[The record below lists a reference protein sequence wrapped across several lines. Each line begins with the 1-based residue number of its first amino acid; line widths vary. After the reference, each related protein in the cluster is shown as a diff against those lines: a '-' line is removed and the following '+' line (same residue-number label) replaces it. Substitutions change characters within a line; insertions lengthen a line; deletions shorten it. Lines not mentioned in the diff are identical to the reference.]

1 MGNEEASADRRG
13 GGFGAGEPPI
23 TESMTRAEMVEAWR
37 ERRSAR
43 RSATIT
49 DPGGVVDGFALRK
62 WRRAGV
68 FGAVAVARVEG
79 MLRGLLESMDA
90 EDETLR
96 WGADTIRAC
105 LDGQPTP
112 QLLPAVKAL
121 LEAAEPGRDVTQ
133 TVAVLSVVHEVGLP
147 WLSPT
152 GERRLAV
159 IAGAV
164 PVADV
169 GADDLPRGVE
179 GDPTGAFALQ
189 QALTRRNLDELTTNH
204 LGAIIPW
211 APLGIIDDLIEA
223 GVLDRSHK
231 AWTLRADA
239 DEQNYLLARLAP
251 EKTDAA
257 LASSLGWDEP
267 GEREAFL
274 AGEPLQPAPGSLYD
288 LLLRVT
294 DGEADVLKELDELLP
309 RELVLRLRKV
319 RDGSMTGSWDP
330 DIPTDRG
337 LWRLMCSLWEP
348 RAAVNPARGPFYAL
362 VALRHAYDLICQ
374 GERKKAQA
382 QVDKLVDHEGAPA
395 EHAAEAWNMFA
406 YLALLDDDLDLAYV
420 SLARV
425 ARIDRRVEE
434 NLALLERRRATKR
447 NDRDQPAN
455 PYLELGLPHKSE
467 QWKHQWRE
475 RRRADRDD
483 LDLAAQANWAKR
495 RIEQAERSEDWSD
508 FFVLPLDPT
517 SLRLPM
523 VRPRSLTPR
532 PTAMPR
538 RTTHRAAADLATVRG
553 RAIADLLP
561 TLLSAPRRP
570 DHDHRTTS

>member
-1 MGNEEASADRRG
+1 MGNEDASADRI
-13 GGFGAGEPPI
+13 GGFGAGAPPF

-37 ERRSAR
+37 ARRSAR
-43 RSATIT
+43 RSAAIT
-49 DPGGVVDGFALRK
+49 SSGGVVDGFALRK

-68 FGAVAVARVEG
+68 FGAEAVARVEDV
-79 MLRGLLESMDA
+79 LRGLLESTNA

-96 WGADTIRAC
+96 WGADTVRSC

-112 QLLPAVKAL
+112 QLVHAVKAL
-121 LEAAEPGRDVTQ
+121 LEAVEPGRAVEQ
-133 TVAVLSVVHEVGLP
+133 TTAVLSAVYEVGLP
-147 WLSPT
+147 WLSPA

-159 IAGAV
+159 IMGAV
-164 PVADV
+164 PAT
-169 GADDLPRGVE
+169 DLGTDNIPRGAE
-179 GDPTGAFALQ
+179 ADPTGAFVLQ
-189 QALTRRNLDELTTNH
+189 QALARGNLKELSTHH
-204 LGAIIPW
+204 LGAIVPW

-223 GVLDRSHK
+223 GVLDRGHQPW
-231 AWTLRADA
+231 ALRADA
-239 DEQNYLLARLAP
+239 GEQRYLLARLAP

-257 LASSLGWDEP
+257 LARSLGWDEP

-274 AGEPLQPAPGSLYD
+274 AGDPVQPAPGSLYD
-288 LLLRVT
+288 LLLRVA
-294 DGEADVLKELDELLP
+294 DGETDVLKELERLLP

-319 RDGSMTGSWDP
+319 RDGAVTGSWDP
-330 DIPTDRG
+330 DIPADRG

-382 QVDKLVDHEGAPA
+382 QVDKLVDHEGASA

-406 YLALLDDDLDLAYV
+406 YLALLNDDLDLAYV

-425 ARIDRRVEE
+425 ARTDRRVEE
-434 NLALLERRRATKR
+434 NLALLDRRRGTRR

-495 RIEQAERSEDWSD
+495 RIEQAERTEDWSD
-508 FFVLPLDPT
+508 FFVLPLDPA
-517 SLRLPM
+517 SLRLPT
-523 VRPRSLTPR
+523 VRPRSLTPG
-532 PTAMPR
+532 PVAMPR
-538 RTTHRAAADLATVRG
+538 RTTHRADADLAAIRN

-561 TLLSAPRRP
+561 TLLTAPRRP

>member
-1 MGNEEASADRRG
+1 MRNEDASVDRLG
-13 GGFGAGEPPI
+13 GGFGVGEPPI

-37 ERRSAR
+37 ARRSAR
-43 RSATIT
+43 RAVATT
-49 DPGGVVDGFALRK
+49 DPGGAVDGFALRK

-68 FGAVAVARVEG
+68 FGAEAVARVEG
-79 MLRGLLESMDA
+79 VLRGLLESADA

-121 LEAAEPGRDVTQ
+121 LEAAEPGRAVARTA
-133 TVAVLSVVHEVGLP
+133 AVLSAVHEVGLP
-147 WLSPT
+147 WLSLA

-159 IAGAV
+159 IMGAV
-164 PVADV
+164 PATDLSS
-169 GADDLPRGVE
+169 DDLPRPE
-179 GDPTGAFALQ
+179 EDISGAFALQ
-189 QALTRRNLDELTTNH
+189 QALARGDLDELTAPH
-204 LGAIIPW
+204 LGAIVPW

-223 GVLDRSHK
+223 GVLNRGHK
-231 AWTLRADA
+231 PWTLRADSG
-239 DEQNYLLARLAP
+239 EQRYLLARLAP

-257 LASSLGWDEP
+257 LARSLGWDEP

-274 AGEPLQPAPGSLYD
+274 AGEPVQPAPGSLYD
-288 LLLRVT
+288 LLLCVA
-294 DGEADVLKELDELLP
+294 DGETRVLKELEELLP
-309 RELVLRLRKV
+309 RKLVLRLRKV
-319 RDGSMTGSWDP
+319 REGAVTGSWDP
-330 DIPTDRG
+330 DIPADRG
-337 LWRLMCSLWEP
+337 LWRLMCALWEP

-382 QVDKLVDHEGAPA
+382 QVDKLVDHEGASA

-406 YLALLDDDLDLAYV
+406 YLALLNDDLDLAYV

-425 ARIDRRVEE
+425 ARTDRRVEE
-434 NLALLERRRATKR
+434 NLALLSRRRETKR

-495 RIEQAERSEDWSD
+495 RIEQAERTEDWKD
-508 FFVLPLDPT
+508 FFVLPLDSA
-517 SLRLPM
+517 SLRLPT
-523 VRPRSLTPR
+523 VRPKSLTPQ
-532 PTAMPR
+532 TTVMPR
-538 RTTHRAAADLATVRG
+538 RTTHRAATDLATVRD
-553 RAIADLLP
+553 RAITDLLP
-561 TLLSAPRRP
+561 TLLTAPRRP

>member
-1 MGNEEASADRRG
+1 M
-13 GGFGAGEPPI
+13 GEPPI
-23 TESMTRAEMVEAWR
+23 AESMTRAEMVEAWR
-37 ERRSAR
+37 ARRSAR
-43 RSATIT
+43 RSVANTGT
-49 DPGGVVDGFALRK
+49 GGVVDGFALRK

-68 FGAVAVARVEG
+68 FGAEAVARVEDV
-79 MLRGLLESMDA
+79 LRGLLESMDA
-90 EDETLR
+90 EDETLK

-112 QLLPAVKAL
+112 HLLPAVKAL
-121 LEAAEPGRDVTQ
+121 LEAAEPDRAVAQ
-133 TVAVLSVVHEVGLP
+133 TATVLSSIHEVGLP
-147 WLSPT
+147 WLSLA

-159 IAGAV
+159 IASTD
-164 PVADV
+164 PEADL
-169 GADDLPRGVE
+169 GSDDLPRGVDE
-179 GDPTGAFALQ
+179 DPTGAFALL
-189 QALTRRNLDELTTNH
+189 QALARRNLDELTAH
-204 LGAIIPW
+204 HIGAIVPW
-211 APLGIIDDLIEA
+211 APLGVIDDLIEA
-223 GVLDRSHK
+223 GVLDRGHK
-231 AWTLRADA
+231 PWTLRADI

-251 EKTDAA
+251 EKTDVA
-257 LASSLGWDEP
+257 LARSLGWDEP
-267 GEREAFL
+267 AEREAFL
-274 AGEPLQPAPGSLYD
+274 ADEPVQPVPGSLYD

-294 DGEADVLKELDELLP
+294 DGETDVLKELEDLLP

-319 RDGSMTGSWDP
+319 RDGARTGSWDP
-330 DIPTDRG
+330 DIPADRG
-337 LWRLMCSLWEP
+337 LWRLMCALWEP

-382 QVDKLVDHEGAPA
+382 QVDKLVDHDNALA
-395 EHAAEAWNMFA
+395 EHMAEAWNMFA

-425 ARIDRRVEE
+425 ARTDRRVEG
-434 NLALLERRRATKR
+434 NLALLERRRGTRR

-495 RIEQAERSEDWSD
+495 RIEQAERTEDWSD
-508 FFVLPLDPT
+508 FFVLPLDLAV
-517 SLRLPM
+517 LRLPT

-532 PTAMPR
+532 PAAMPR
-538 RTTHRAAADLATVRG
+538 RTTHRAAADLATVRD

-561 TLLSAPRRP
+561 TLLTAPRRP

>member
-1 MGNEEASADRRG
+1 MRNENASTDRLG
-13 GGFGAGEPPI
+13 GGFGVGEPPI
-23 TESMTRAEMVEAWR
+23 TESMTRAEMVKAWR
-37 ERRSAR
+37 ARRSAR
-43 RSATIT
+43 RSAAIT
-49 DPGGVVDGFALRK
+49 GPGGVVDGFALRK

-68 FGAVAVARVEG
+68 FGAEAVARVEDV
-79 MLRGLLESMDA
+79 LRGLLESMDA

-121 LEAAEPGRDVTQ
+121 LEAAEPGRAVEQ
-133 TVAVLSVVHEVGLP
+133 TAAMLSVVHDAGLP
-147 WLSPT
+147 WLSPA

-159 IAGAV
+159 IAR
-164 PVADV
+164 ADPAADL
-169 GADDLPRGVE
+169 GADDLPRGAE
-179 GDPTGAFALQ
+179 EDPTGAFALQ
-189 QALTRRNLDELTTNH
+189 QALARGNLDELTTHH
-204 LGAIIPW
+204 LGAVVPW

-223 GVLDRSHK
+223 GVLNRGHQP
-231 AWTLRADA
+231 WTLRAEA
-239 DEQNYLLARLAP
+239 GEQNYLLARLAP
-251 EKTDAA
+251 EKTDAV
-257 LASSLGWDEP
+257 LARSLGWDEP

-274 AGEPLQPAPGSLYD
+274 ADEPVQPAPGSLYD

-294 DGEADVLKELDELLP
+294 DGETDVLKDLEELLP

-319 RDGSMTGSWDP
+319 RDGAATGSWDP
-330 DIPTDRG
+330 DIPADRG
-337 LWRLMCSLWEP
+337 LWRLMCALWEP

-362 VALRHAYDLICQ
+362 VALRRTYDLICQ

-382 QVDKLVDHEGAPA
+382 QVDKLVDHEAAPA

-406 YLALLDDDLDLAYV
+406 YLALLDDNLDLAYV

-425 ARIDRRVEE
+425 ARTDRRVEE
-434 NLALLERRRATKR
+434 NLALLERRRGTKR

-495 RIEQAERSEDWSD
+495 RIEQAERTEDWSD
-508 FFVLPLDPT
+508 FFVLPLDPAA
-517 SLRLPM
+517 LRLPT
-523 VRPRSLTPR
+523 VRPKSLTPR
-532 PTAMPR
+532 LAAMPR
-538 RTTHRAAADLATVRG
+538 RTMHRAAADLATVRD
-553 RAIADLLP
+553 RAMADLLP
-561 TLLSAPRRP
+561 TLLTAPRRP

>member
-1 MGNEEASADRRG
+1 MENEDASADLLG
-13 GGFGAGEPPI
+13 GGFGAGEPPV
-23 TESMTRAEMVEAWR
+23 TGSMTRAEMVEAWR

-43 RSATIT
+43 RSAAVTG
-49 DPGGVVDGFALRK
+49 PGGVVDGFALRK

-68 FGAVAVARVEG
+68 FGVEAVARVED
-79 MLRGLLESMDA
+79 MLRGLLQSMDA

-96 WGADTIRAC
+96 WGADTIRAS
-105 LDGQPTP
+105 LNGQPTP
-112 QLLPAVKAL
+112 QLLRAVKAL
-121 LEAAEPGRDVTQ
+121 LEATEPGRAVTQ
-133 TVAVLSVVHEVGLP
+133 TAAMLSIVHEAGLP
-147 WLSPT
+147 WLSPA

-164 PVADV
+164 PAA
-169 GADDLPRGVE
+169 GLPRDAE
-179 GDPTGAFALQ
+179 EDPTGAFALQ
-189 QALTRRNLDELTTNH
+189 QALVRRNLEELTTHH
-204 LGAIIPW
+204 LGAIVPW
-211 APLGIIDDLIEA
+211 APLGVIDDLIEA
-223 GVLDRSHK
+223 GVLDRGHK
-231 AWTLRADA
+231 PWTLRTDVG
-239 DEQNYLLARLAP
+239 EQNYLLARLAP
-251 EKTDAA
+251 ENTDAN
-257 LASSLGWDEP
+257 LARSLGWDEP

-274 AGEPLQPAPGSLYD
+274 AGEPIQPVPGSLYD

-294 DGEADVLKELDELLP
+294 DGETDVLKELEKLLP
-309 RELVLRLRKV
+309 RELLLRLRKV
-319 RDGSMTGSWDP
+319 RDGAMTGSWDP

-337 LWRLMCSLWEP
+337 LWRLMCALWEP
-348 RAAVNPARGPFYAL
+348 RAAVKPTRGPFYAL
-362 VALRHAYDLICQ
+362 MALRHAYDLICQ

-382 QVDKLVDHEGAPA
+382 QVDKLVDHDGAPA
-395 EHAAEAWNMFA
+395 DQAAEAWNMFA

-425 ARIDRRVEE
+425 ARTDRRVEG
-434 NLALLERRRATKR
+434 NLALLESRRGTKR

-483 LDLAAQANWAKR
+483 LDLAAQANWAMR
-495 RIEQAERSEDWSD
+495 RIEQAERTEDWSD
-508 FFVLPLDPT
+508 FFVLPLDPA
-517 SLRLPM
+517 SLRLPT

-532 PTAMPR
+532 PAAMPR
-538 RTTHRAAADLATVRG
+538 QTTHRTAADLAAVRD

-561 TLLSAPRRP
+561 ALLTAPRRP

>member
-1 MGNEEASADRRG
+1 MGNENASADRLG
-13 GGFGAGEPPI
+13 GGFGAEAPTI

-37 ERRSAR
+37 AQRSAR
-43 RSATIT
+43 RSAAIA
-49 DPGGVVDGFALRK
+49 DSGSVVDGFALRK
-62 WRRAGV
+62 WRKAGV
-68 FGAVAVARVEG
+68 FGAEAVARVADV
-79 MLRGLLESMDA
+79 LRGLLESMDA

-112 QLLPAVKAL
+112 QLLAAVKAL
-121 LEAAEPGRDVTQ
+121 LEATEPGRAVAQ
-133 TVAVLSVVHEVGLP
+133 TTAVLSTVHEVGLP
-147 WLSPT
+147 WLSPA

-159 IAGAV
+159 IMGAI
-164 PVADV
+164 PAADL
-169 GADDLPRGVE
+169 GSGDLPRRE
-179 GDPTGAFALQ
+179 EDPTGAFALQ
-189 QALTRRNLDELTTNH
+189 QAIARSNLGELTSHH
-204 LGAIIPW
+204 LGAIVPW
-211 APLGIIDDLIEA
+211 APLGVVDDLIEA
-223 GVLDRSHK
+223 GVLDRERSP
-231 AWTLRADA
+231 WTLRADT

-251 EKTDAA
+251 EKTDTA
-257 LASSLGWDEP
+257 LARSLGWDEP

-274 AGEPLQPAPGSLYD
+274 AGDPLQPAPGSLYD

-294 DGEADVLKELDELLP
+294 DGEADILKELDELLP
-309 RELVLRLRKV
+309 RKLVLRLRKV
-319 RDGSMTGSWDP
+319 RDGAMTGSWDP
-330 DIPTDRG
+330 DIPADRG

-382 QVDKLVDHEGAPA
+382 QVDKLVDHEDAPA

-425 ARIDRRVEE
+425 ARTDRRVEE

-495 RIEQAERSEDWSD
+495 RIEQAERTEDWSD
-508 FFVLPLDPT
+508 FFVLPLDPE
-517 SLRLPM
+517 SLRLPT
-523 VRPRSLTPR
+523 VRPRSLTPG
-532 PTAMPR
+532 PSAMPR
-538 RTTHRAAADLATVRG
+538 RTARQAEADLATVRN

-561 TLLSAPRRP
+561 TLLTAPRRP

>member
-1 MGNEEASADRRG
+1 
-13 GGFGAGEPPI
+13 
-23 TESMTRAEMVEAWR
+23 MTRAEMVEAWR
-37 ERRSAR
+37 ARRSAR
-43 RSATIT
+43 GAAAIT
-49 DPGGVVDGFALRK
+49 SSGGVVDGFALRK

-68 FGAVAVARVEG
+68 FGAEAVARVEDV
-79 MLRGLLESMDA
+79 LRGLLESTNA

-121 LEAAEPGRDVTQ
+121 LEAVEPGRAVEQ
-133 TVAVLSVVHEVGLP
+133 TAAVLSAVYEVGLP
-147 WLSPT
+147 WLSPA

-159 IAGAV
+159 IMEAV
-164 PVADV
+164 PAAELGTDNI
-169 GADDLPRGVE
+169 PRGAE
-179 GDPTGAFALQ
+179 ADPTGAFALQ
-189 QALTRRNLDELTTNH
+189 KALARGNLKELSTHH
-204 LGAIIPW
+204 LGAIVPW

-223 GVLDRSHK
+223 GVLDRSHQP
-231 AWTLRADA
+231 WTLRADA
-239 DEQNYLLARLAP
+239 SEQRYLLARLAP
-251 EKTDAA
+251 EKADAA
-257 LASSLGWDEP
+257 LARSLGWDEP

-274 AGEPLQPAPGSLYD
+274 AGDPVQPAPGSLYD
-288 LLLRVT
+288 LLLRVA
-294 DGEADVLKELDELLP
+294 DGEKDVLKELERLLP
-309 RELVLRLRKV
+309 RELVLRLRRV
-319 RDGSMTGSWDP
+319 RDGAVTGSWDP
-330 DIPTDRG
+330 NIPADRG

-374 GERKKAQA
+374 SERKKAQA
-382 QVDKLVDHEGAPA
+382 QVDKLVDHEGASA

-406 YLALLDDDLDLAYV
+406 YLALLNDDLDLAYV

-425 ARIDRRVEE
+425 ARTDRRVEE
-434 NLALLERRRATKR
+434 NLALLDRRRGTRR

-495 RIEQAERSEDWSD
+495 RIEQAERTEDWSD
-508 FFVLPLDPT
+508 FFVLPLDPA
-517 SLRLPM
+517 SLRLPT
-523 VRPRSLTPR
+523 VRPRSLTPG
-532 PTAMPR
+532 PAAMPR
-538 RTTHRAAADLATVRG
+538 RTTHRTDADLAAMRN

-561 TLLSAPRRP
+561 TLLTAPRRP